1 MAYNLIMTET
11 VPGKS
16 TRSGRWEKQPGPE
29 PYYCFLP
36 APLPPDPPLKYS
48 EKLLALTEK
57 AGRALGRLDSITAHL
72 PNPQILLYT
81 YIRKEAVLSSQIE
94 GTQSSLSDLLLFEN
108 KETPG
113 VPAGDVGEV
122 LNYVAAL
129 EYGLKRLKELPV
141 SLRLI
146 KEIHAILLK
155 GGRGGSK
162 EPGEF
167 RRSQNWI
174 GGSRPGNARF
184 VPPPPQEVIP
194 ALGALEK
201 FIHGEPAQTPTLI
214 KAGLVHAQFES
225 IHPFLD
231 GNGRLGRLLIPF
243 IMIAEGALSSP
254 LLYLSLYFKV
264 RRAEYYEA
272 LQRVRMDGD
281 WEGWLEFY
289 LDGIA
294 GTAGQAGDTAAR
306 LVSLFKE
313 HGTAIEGLG
322 RSEGTAL
329 KVHELFKKRCILSLP
344 VVSRE
349 LGVSFPT
356 ANKTLGKLRQLGF
369 VKELTGK
376 QRHRVFSYQ
385 PYLQLLQ
392 EGMDAAH

>member
-1 MAYNLIMTET
+1 M
-11 VPGKS
+11 
-16 TRSGRWEKQPGPE
+16 
-29 PYYCFLP
+29 
-36 APLPPDPPLKYS
+36 PPNPPIQYS
-48 EKLLALTEK
+48 AELQALTEK

-72 PNPQILLYT
+72 PNPELLLYT

-94 GTQSSLSDLLLFEN
+94 GTQSSLSDLLLFEST
-108 KETPG
+108 EAPG
-113 VPAGDVGEV
+113 VPKGDVGEV

-129 EYGLKRLKELPV
+129 EHGVKRLKELPI

-146 KEIHAILLK
+146 REIHAILLQ
-155 GGRGGSK
+155 GGRGNCK
-162 EPGEF
+162 EPGEL

-184 VPPPPQEVIP
+184 VPPPPQEVLP

-214 KAGLVHAQFES
+214 KAGLAHAQFES

-272 LQRVRMDGD
+272 LQRVRTDGD
-281 WEGWLEFY
+281 WEGWLAFY

-294 GTAGQAGDTAAR
+294 EVANQASDTAAKLTGIFR
-306 LVSLFKE
+306 E
-313 HGTAIEGLG
+313 HAAAIEGLG
-322 RSEGTAL
+322 RSKATAL
-329 KVHELFKKRCILSLP
+329 RVHDLFKKRCVL
-344 VVSRE
+344 
-349 LGVSFPT
+349 
-356 ANKTLGKLRQLGF
+356 
-369 VKELTGK
+369 
-376 QRHRVFSYQ
+376 
-385 PYLQLLQ
+385 
-392 EGMDAAH
+392 

>member
-1 MAYNLIMTET
+1 M
-11 VPGKS
+11 PGKS
-16 TRSGRWEKQPGPE
+16 PRSGRWEKQLGPE

-36 APLPPDPPLKYS
+36 APLPPTPPIRYDAGLQ
-48 EKLLALTEK
+48 ALTEK
-57 AGRALGRLDSITAHL
+57 ASRALGRLDSITMHL
-72 PNPQILLYT
+72 PNPELLLYT

-108 KETPG
+108 EESPG
-113 VPAGDVGEV
+113 VPKDDVKEV

-129 EYGLKRLKELPV
+129 EHGVKRLKELPI

-155 GGRGGSK
+155 GGRGSNK

-174 GGSRPGNARF
+174 GGSRPGNAKF

-201 FIHGEPAQTPTLI
+201 FIHGEPTQTPTLI

-254 LLYLSLYFKV
+254 LLYLSLYFKI

-281 WEGWLEFY
+281 WEGWLAFY
-289 LDGIA
+289 LDGIGEVA
-294 GTAGQAGDTAAR
+294 NQGSDTATK
-306 LVSLFKE
+306 LVGMFRE
-313 HGTAIEGLG
+313 HAAAIAGLG
-322 RSEGTAL
+322 RSKGTAL
-329 KVHELFKKRCILSLP
+329 KVHELFKKRCILSIP
-344 VVSRE
+344 VVSKE

-369 VKELTGK
+369 VKEITGK
-376 QRHRVFSYQ
+376 QRHRVFSYA
-385 PYLQLLQ
+385 PYLQMLQ
-392 EGMDAAH
+392 EGMEEAQ